1 MIIGVSGGS
10 GTGKSTLTRRLQEIL
25 PDAYLINGDIF
36 MHEESIKLENE
47 IMSKI
52 GEPKD
57 PNVFSYNYYLDSF
70 DNVKKWVETI
80 EDNVIAYIKRIIENE
95 KKHNYIIVDWV
106 FLPLCKFFKE
116 CDLSICVTCDY
127 DIRLNRLTKRLSD
140 KSIYNEGDRSFWSYK
155 KGILEKRIEYT
166 TLNKYGYFSDYY
178 IDNSKGIPELYDNI
192 EKLVEKM
199 LGGCNNMDL
208 IENVELL
215 DLYTA
220 DKKLTGNKIERH
232 TNRDEIPNGE
242 YFLFEQAWI
251 LNDKKEILLT
261 QRAFNKKYG
270 GMWEPTSGHV
280 SSGETSLDGIKREIN
295 EEIGV
300 KVNDEDLMLVQTT
313 IDKKSIREVWIVK
326 DKNIKIEDLKFKDN
340 EVMNAK
346 FVSLDDFKNMLHS
359 NQTFN
364 NLSYFVDLYNNI

>member
-1 MIIGVSGGS
+1 MIIAISGGS
-10 GTGKSTLTRRLQEIL
+10 GTGKSTLSRRLQEVL

-36 MHEESIKLENE
+36 MHEESTKLEAK
-47 IMSKI
+47 IMKNI
-52 GEPKD
+52 GLKKEK
-57 PNVFSYNYYLDSF
+57 NVFSYNYYLDSF
-70 DNVKKWVETI
+70 ENVKKWVSTI
-80 EDNVIAYIKRIIENE
+80 EDDVISYIKRIIENE
-95 KKHNYIIVDWV
+95 KNHNYIIVDWV

-155 KGILEKRIEYT
+155 EGILEKRIDYT
-166 TLNKYGYFSDYY
+166 TLNKYGYFSNYY
-178 IDNSKGIPELYDNI
+178 IDNSKGLNELYENT

-199 LGGCNNMDL
+199 LGGYDNMDL
-208 IENVELL
+208 VENTELL

-232 TNRDEIPNGE
+232 TNRDEIPRGQ

-251 LNDKKEILLT
+251 LNEKKEILLT

-280 SSGETSLDGIKREIN
+280 SSGETSLEGIKREIF
-295 EEIGV
+295 EEIGI
-300 KVNDEDLMLVQTT
+300 KLKDDELMLVQTT
-313 IDKKSIREVWIVK
+313 IDKKSIREIWVVK
-326 DKNIKIEDLKFKDN
+326 NKNIKIEDLKFRDN
-340 EVMNAK
+340 EVMDAK
-346 FVSLDDFKNMLHS
+346 FASIDELKNMLHE
-359 NQTFN
+359 NKAFN
-364 NLSYFVDLYNNI
+364 NLSYFVELYNNI